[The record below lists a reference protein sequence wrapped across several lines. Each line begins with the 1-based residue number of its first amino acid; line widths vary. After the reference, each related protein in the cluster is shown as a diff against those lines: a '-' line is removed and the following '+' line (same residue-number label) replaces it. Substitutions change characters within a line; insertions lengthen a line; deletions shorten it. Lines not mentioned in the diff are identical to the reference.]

1 MALLLVNMIPNSL
14 SGETGR
20 DSECNVAVDPAD
32 PLNIAASA
40 FTLDPM
46 NSGNAPV
53 FVSVDGGLTWTLN
66 VVLPG
71 GNKTGD
77 TTLRFGGTSGVLYGG
92 ILRSDNSNLNILR
105 KAGFNLPGLMTI
117 LVDRANDDQPWV
129 EAATVQSGP
138 GAGSDRVYIG
148 NNDFTESGTT
158 GHTATIDDSLNAATA
173 APPAGFASVRLEP
186 RATAATGAGSQDGP
200 SIRPAVHADGT
211 VYGAYFG
218 WRTFASPANTSD
230 VVVVRDDN
238 WASAAN
244 PFQALLDP
252 QDSLPGLRV
261 VTGVSIPALST
272 LLGTQRIGSQ
282 LSIAVDPRNSSTV
295 YLAWADGTSAANYTI
310 RVRRSTNRGVTW
322 TADLRT
328 VVSATNPAL
337 AVNSQG
343 RVGLLYQE
351 WVPSGAGNRWQTH
364 LEISNDGLFAS
375 AADRVLANVPDA
387 NGSYTGV
394 NPIGDYSCLLAVGTS
409 FYGVFSANNAAD
421 LANFPNGVTYR
432 RNADF
437 GTHQLRD
444 LSNSF
449 VATSI
454 DPFFFRL
461 TEDNFQVVGLTED
474 GGMWHTMRRPD
485 SSWQPSFGDVKAQE
499 SNDPGEFEAVGSA
512 GVSGE
517 LQVVGLTEDGG
528 MWHTIRHLDGS
539 WVPSFGD
546 VKAQE
551 SNDPGEFGAV
561 SCAAVNGE
569 LHVVGLTEDGGMW
582 HTIRHANGSWQP
594 FFGDV
599 KAQESNDP
607 GEFKAAGTAGVSGEL
622 HVVGVTDDGGMWHTI
637 RHVDGSWQPSFG
649 DVKAQES
656 NDPGEFDAVACASV
670 NGELHVVGLTEEGGM
685 WHTIRHVD
693 GSWQPSFGDVKA
705 QESNDPGEFQAVGC
719 ASVDGELQLVGVTE
733 DGGLW
738 HTIRHPNGSW
748 QPFFGDVK
756 AQESNDPG
764 EFKAVACAD
773 AD

>member
-20 DSECNVAVDPAD
+20 DSECNVAVDPVR

-46 NSGNAPV
+46 LSGNAPI
-53 FVSVDGGLTWTLN
+53 FVSLDGGRTWTLN

-77 TTLRFGGTSGVLYGG
+77 TTLRFGGTSSVLYGG

-105 KAGFNLPGLMTI
+105 KANFNLPGLMTV

-129 EAATVQSGP
+129 EAATVASGP
-138 GAGSDRVYIG
+138 GAGADRVYIG
-148 NNDFTESGTT
+148 NNDFTEAGTT

-173 APPAGFASVRLEP
+173 APPAGFGPVRLEP
-186 RATAATGAGSQDGP
+186 RATAATGGGSQDGP
-200 SIRPAVHADGT
+200 SVRTTIHADGT

-230 VVVVRDDN
+230 VVVVRDDS
-238 WASAAN
+238 WGSGAN
-244 PFQALLDP
+244 PFQALVDP
-252 QDSLPGLRV
+252 GDSLSGLRV
-261 VTGVSIPALST
+261 VRGVSIPALST

-282 LSIAVDPRNSSTV
+282 LSIAVDPSNSSTV

-322 TADLRT
+322 SADLQT

-337 AVNSQG
+337 AVTSQG
-343 RVGLLYQE
+343 RVGFLYQQ
-351 WVPSGAGNRWQTH
+351 WVASGAGNRWQTH
-364 LEISNDGLFAS
+364 VEISDDGLFAS
-375 AADRVLANVPDA
+375 PADTMLANVPDA
-387 NGSYTGV
+387 NGFYTGV
-394 NPIGDYSCLLAVGTS
+394 NPIGDYSCLLAVGTT
-409 FYGVFSANNAAD
+409 FYGVFSANNTPD
-421 LANFPNGVTYR
+421 LANFPNGVIYQ

-437 GTHQLRD
+437 VAHQLKD

-454 DPFFFRL
+454 DPFYFRL
-461 TEDNFQVVGLTED
+461 TESAFQVVGLTED
-474 GGMWHTMRRPD
+474 GGMWHTIRRPD
-485 SSWQPSFGDVKAQE
+485 GSWQSSFGDVKAQE

-512 GVSGE
+512 GVNGE
-517 LQVVGLTEDGG
+517 LHVVGLTEHGG
-528 MWHTIRHLDGS
+528 MWHTLRHEDGS
-539 WVPSFGD
+539 WQPSFGD

-551 SNDPGEFGAV
+551 SNDPGEFKAV
-561 SCAAVNGE
+561 SCAGVSGE
-569 LHVVGLTEDGGMW
+569 LHVVGLTEEGGMWHTIRHPNGSWQPAFGDVKAQESNDPGEFSSVGCGGVDHELQVVGLTDDGGMW

-607 GEFKAAGTAGVSGEL
+607 GEFSAVGCAGVGAQLE
-622 HVVGVTDDGGMWHTI
+622 VVGVTEHGGMWHTI
-637 RHVDGSWQPSFG
+637 RH
-649 DVKAQES
+649 A
-656 NDPGEFDAVACASV
+656 
-670 NGELHVVGLTEEGGM
+670 
-685 WHTIRHVD
+685 
-693 GSWQPSFGDVKA
+693 
-705 QESNDPGEFQAVGC
+705 
-719 ASVDGELQLVGVTE
+719 
-733 DGGLW
+733 
-738 HTIRHPNGSW
+738 NGSW

-764 EFKAVACAD
+764 EFTAVACAD